1 MKLLVVGAG
10 EMGVWFASTVSR
22 GLEESPDVAF
32 ADADESVAA
41 AAADETGA
49 RVVTAESDERFDAV
63 CLAVPIPAVET
74 AADEWGGRA
83 DRALVD
89 VTGVMEPAVAAMA
102 TTAPT
107 AERVSFHPL
116 FAADSA
122 PGNVAVVAEA
132 PGPVTDRLRAAL
144 AATGNDL
151 FETTAREHDEAM
163 ETVQARVHAAVLA
176 FGLAAE
182 DVPEPFQTPV
192 SAGMFDLLDQVTGN
206 DPRVYSDIQAAFDG
220 AEDVAAAARELADVD
235 ADPDRFAAL
244 YERAGRD
251 DAGDGLAADP
261 ETEHESS
268 GDGTGR

>member
-1 MKLLVVGAG
+1 
-10 EMGVWFASTVSR
+10 
-22 GLEESPDVAF
+22 
-32 ADADESVAA
+32 
-41 AAADETGA
+41 
-49 RVVTAESDERFDAV
+49 
-63 CLAVPIPAVET
+63 
-74 AADEWGGRA
+74 
-83 DRALVD
+83 
-89 VTGVMEPAVAAMA
+89 
-102 TTAPT
+102 
-107 AERVSFHPL
+107 VSFHPL

>member
-10 EMGVWFASTVSR
+10 EMGTWFAETVSR
-22 GLEESPDVAF
+22 GLDEAPDVAF
-32 ADADESVAA
+32 ADADESVATA
-41 AAADETGA
+41 AAEETGA
-49 RVVTAESDERFDAV
+49 RVVTADSDEHFDAV
-63 CLAVPIPAVET
+63 CLAVPIPAVG
-74 AADEWGGRA
+74 ADAEDWGQRA

-102 TTAPT
+102 RAAPT

-122 PGNVAVVAEA
+122 PGNVAVVADA

-144 AATGNDL
+144 AATGNDC
-151 FETTAREHDEAM
+151 FETTAREHDQAM

-192 SAGMFDLLDQVTGN
+192 SAAMFDLLDQVTGN
-206 DPRVYSDIQAAFDG
+206 DPRVYSDIQAAFEG
-220 AEDVAAAARELADVD
+220 AEDVATAAREIAD
-235 ADPDRFAAL
+235 AGTDPGRFADL
-244 YERAGRD
+244 YERAARD
-251 DAGDGLAADP
+251 G
-261 ETEHESS
+261 ENE
-268 GDGTGR
+268 

>member
-10 EMGVWFASTVSR
+10 EMGTWFAETVSR
-22 GLEESPDVAF
+22 GLDGGPDVAL

-41 AAADETGA
+41 AAADEIGA
-49 RVVTAESDERFDAV
+49 RVVTADSDEHFDVV
-63 CLAVPIPAVET
+63 CLAVPIPAVE
-74 AADEWGGRA
+74 AAAEEWGHRA

-102 TTAPT
+102 NVAPT

-122 PGNVAVVAEA
+122 PGNVAVVADA

-144 AATGNDL
+144 AATGNDC
-151 FETTAREHDEAM
+151 FETTAREHDQAM

-192 SAGMFDLLDQVTGN
+192 SAAMFDLLDQVTGN
-206 DPRVYSDIQAAFDG
+206 DPRVYSDIQAAFEG
-220 AEDVAAAARELADVD
+220 AEDVATAAREIADTGG
-235 ADPDRFAAL
+235 DPERFADL

-251 DAGDGLAADP
+251 G
-261 ETEHESS
+261 ENE
-268 GDGTGR
+268 